1 MKDVIWKVSLG
12 PKANGI
18 KFVFSPNQ
26 SNLNLEV
33 ASIFLCNAYNMWVKL
48 GGYTVG
54 DIIKRQTD

>member
-1 MKDVIWKVSLG
+1 MKDVIWKISLG

-48 GGYTVG
+48 GGYSVG
-54 DIIKRQTD
+54 DII